1 MYIKH
6 VFLRKQKTLIF
17 RLFLLHHVRA
27 EAPNLNVVDILQ
39 DRTTD
44 SDVWAGA
51 VKSVILYLRG
61 MRILNVLREIRS
73 VLPMD
78 R

>member
-1 MYIKH
+1 MYIKQF
-6 VFLRKQKTLIF
+6 FLRKQKTLIF
-17 RLFLLHHVRA
+17 RFLLHHVRA

-39 DRTTD
+39 DKTTD